1 MTYGCIRMFPVGVTA
16 TGSPLSWIFTQR
28 SFSHL
33 TNFSIKKQKVKY
45 LGKKSR
51 FQEDSG
57 TSETRSLIGYQL
69 RAARSFLTGAKF
81 N

>member
-1 MTYGCIRMFPVGVTA
+1 MFRDVPR
-16 TGSPLSWIFTQR
+16 R
-28 SFSHL
+28 SHCYWESSLVDFHSKVFQPFDEL
-33 TNFSIKKQKVKY
+33 FYKKQKVKY

-57 TSETRSLIGYQL
+57 TSERRSLIGYQL
-69 RAARSFLTGAKF
+69 RAARSFLTGVKF